1 MPPRT
6 LASLAQ
12 ALSIAPDLN
21 AALVALG
28 EVLAEIDRS
37 ASVALLRYDGRRE
50 MLRER
55 LTPSGGRVEQV
66 SLETTFDHL
75 PGPIRSAVS
84 TGGQFVD
91 FGDKSED
98 FARLFGMRSIPDGG
112 LLSLRGLMT
121 DGALSAVVALYEP
134 KKFFGTRTSER
145 FAPSVALFDLA
156 FVRFAESSARKEA
169 VKTLEEVTQR
179 VHGDYVR
186 KLALLESQLTEAKGG
201 PRGKGGGDMVD
212 SSKVLELERDLADA
226 REESRRRA
234 QHLDA
239 VEQQIGAAVAKL
251 EQAHLELHRRSDLLR
266 QKTRTMYL
274 IERMLQLHATTSD
287 PRLLVDGLL
296 NLAGDDMQAQRCSLM
311 LVTPDGGSLYLAASR
326 GLTTPAPEG
335 SRVKIGEGISGRVAQ
350 SREPLLVRD
359 VEEVKNNPVLQD
371 QFQRSGSFISFPIQM
386 HGRLLGVVNLASRER
401 QGVFT
406 EEDVERV
413 SLLGLVISLIVVQ
426 AKLTE
431 KPLEA
436 VSVG

>member
-37 ASVALLRYDGRRE
+37 ASVALLRYDQRKQ

-55 LTPSGGRVEQV
+55 LTPSGSRVETAQ
-66 SLETTFDHL
+66 LETTFDHL
-75 PGPIRSAVS
+75 PGALQSGVS

-112 LLSLRGLMT
+112 LLSLRGLRT
-121 DGALSAVVALYEP
+121 DGALAAVVALYEP

-156 FVRFAESSARKEA
+156 FMRFAELNARTDA
-169 VKTLEEVTQR
+169 VRTLEEVTQR

-186 KLALLESQLTEAKGG
+186 KLTTLESQLTEVKGHK
-201 PRGKGGGDMVD
+201 GKLDPAETAR
-212 SSKVLELERDLADA
+212 VLELERELADS

-239 VEQQIGAAVAKL
+239 VEQQIGAAVSKL

-266 QKTRTMYL
+266 QKTRTLYL
-274 IERMLQLHATTSD
+274 VERMLQVHASASE
-287 PRLLVDGLL
+287 PRQLVDAIL
-296 NLAGDDMQAQRCSLM
+296 NLAGDDMQATRCSLM
-311 LVTPDGGSLYLAASR
+311 LVTPDGDSLYLAASR
-326 GLTTPAPEG
+326 GLAADVAEG

-359 VEEVKNNPVLQD
+359 VEEAQGHPMLRD
-371 QFQRSGSFISFPIQM
+371 QFLRTGSFISFPIQL
-386 HGRLLGVVNLASRER
+386 HNRLLGVVNLMSRER

-406 EEDVERV
+406 DEDIERV
-413 SLLGLVISLIVVQ
+413 SFLGLVISMIVDQ
-426 AKLTE
+426 ARLTE
-431 KPLEA
+431 KLLEPTN
-436 VSVG
+436 VS

>member
-55 LTPSGGRVEQV
+55 LTPSGGKVETAP
-66 SLETTFDHL
+66 LETTFDHL
-75 PGPIRSAVS
+75 PGAIQAAVT

-91 FGDKSED
+91 FADKSED

-112 LLSLRGLMT
+112 LLSLRGLRT
-121 DGALSAVVALYEP
+121 DGLLSSVVALYEP

-156 FVRFAESSARKEA
+156 FMRFAEFDARTEA

-186 KLALLESQLTEAKGG
+186 KLAGLESQLTEVKGSHSKGG
-201 PRGKGGGDMVD
+201 SVD
-212 SSKVLELERDLADA
+212 GTRVLELERELADA
-226 REESRRRA
+226 REESRRRGH
-234 QHLDA
+234 HLDA
-239 VEQQIGAAVAKL
+239 VEQQIGAAVGKL
-251 EQAHLELHRRSDLLR
+251 EQAHLELHRRSELLR
-266 QKTRTMYL
+266 QKTRTLYL
-274 IERMLQLHATTSD
+274 IERMLQVHATASE
-287 PRLLVDGLL
+287 PRQLVQAILS
-296 NLAGDDMQAQRCSLM
+296 LAGDDMQAQSCSLM
-311 LVTPDGGSLYLAASR
+311 LVAPESDTLYLAASR
-326 GLTTPAPEG
+326 GLTPDVIEG
-335 SRVKIGEGISGRVAQ
+335 TRVRIGEGISGKVAQ
-350 SREPLLVRD
+350 TREPLLVRD
-359 VEEVKNNPVLQD
+359 VEEAQGHPQFRD
-371 QFQRSGSFISFPIQM
+371 QFLRTGSFISFPIQI
-386 HGRLLGVVNLASRER
+386 HGRLLGVVNLTNRER

-406 EEDVERV
+406 EEDIERV
-413 SLLGLVISLIVVQ
+413 SLLGLVISLIVDQ
-426 AKLTE
+426 ARLTE
-431 KPLEA
+431 RLLEA
-436 VSVG
+436 TNVG